1 MPSLLE
7 RSLRLVGNHAHANS
21 RGHATHLVVVSMA
34 LLLVGCAS
42 AGSSVSAPRFAP
54 GQWVSLFDEEN
65 ATLANWK
72 VVDLDESYG
81 KARVEDGAIVIE
93 TGHPASGIRW
103 TGPVLREDY
112 EIELEGM
119 RVEGRDFF
127 CGLTFPVGD
136 EPCTLILGGW
146 GGSVVGLSNVDDY
159 HAAENETTLGMDFK
173 DERWYRVR
181 LRVTRPRI
189 QVWIDD
195 DLVIDL
201 EREDRHFSIWIDQE
215 PCAPLGIGTW
225 ETKAALRNIRMRR
238 VKSTTKADA
247 PNATSSQAI
256 R

>member
-1 MPSLLE
+1 MTIFLLE
-7 RSLRLVGNHAHANS
+7 RSLLLVEDHAHANS
-21 RGHATHLVVVSMA
+21 RGHATHLLVVSMT

-42 AGSSVSAPRFAP
+42 AGPSVSAPRFAP
-54 GQWVSLFDEEN
+54 GQWVSLFDAED
-65 ATLANWK
+65 ATLAKWK

-103 TGPVLREDY
+103 TGPLLREDY

-127 CGLTFPVGD
+127 CGLTFPGGD

-146 GGSVVGLSNVDDY
+146 GGGVVGLSNVDEY
-159 HAAENETTLGMDFK
+159 HAAENETTLGMDFE

-189 QVWIDD
+189 QAWIDD

-201 EREDRHFSIWIDQE
+201 EREGRHFSIWIDQE

-238 VKSTTKADA
+238 VKSATQADA
-247 PNATSSQAI
+247 PAATTS
-256 R
+256 